1 MFRQIRTRPFSSEP
15 SRRVPGL
22 IATCCAAVVACLAA
36 PASATTWHPD
46 LATAR
51 TASLATGRP
60 VLAVFTAAWSG
71 SAADAATATL
81 ADPESA
87 ALIAA
92 CFEPVLIDVDGH
104 QELIRTLR
112 IAHVPSVAVIGDDD
126 VVLAAFE
133 FPESPAA
140 FVAAA
145 ARAAQQ
151 IAGRQSVPAEPVE
164 TPRGQ
169 VAVRPMP
176 AAAPVGTLL
185 ANTPGAGSPTAP
197 GQPNAQP
204 GGRGSISMV
213 TAKVRELS
221 DFATSGPPSPAT
233 PASLRTEP
241 RDFHATPVQPP
252 SSAVAAAPTMPP
264 QFVPT
269 SEPALP
275 TTPPAW
281 PAETP
286 SAPLAVSSTPA
297 QPRPHPAIEP
307 LTRQPAAGSP
317 ATAAPWLSSSASPG
331 SAARAEPRT
340 EQPTEGETVASV
352 SDLPGAAD
360 TATVPQPASK
370 PSPATAFL
378 AALQK
383 PFAIFAKKP
392 APAPDVKPVKPP
404 LMSPAWPQWPG
415 TIAAAPSNP
424 PVQTPAQAP
433 RDPKPEAPSES
444 ENPMPLGLEGYCP
457 VTLVE
462 KSKWIEGRAQYGVR
476 HRGRTYLFAGV
487 EQQQAFLADPDRYAP
502 RLSGDDPVMA
512 LDAGKSTPGQR
523 RYGVFYQSRVYLF
536 ATPETR
542 DAFLADKDR
551 YMSRITLAE
560 RPQAAESRRL

>member
-15 SRRVPGL
+15 SRWQAR
-22 IATCCAAVVACLAA
+22 ITAISCAAVVACLAV
-36 PASATTWHPD
+36 PASAATWHQD

-51 TASLATGRP
+51 TASLASGRP
-60 VLAVFTAAWSG
+60 VLAVFTAAWTT
-71 SAADAATATL
+71 SAAEAASATL

-92 CFEPVLIDVDGH
+92 CFEPVLIDVDRH
-104 QELIRTLR
+104 EELIRALR

-145 ARAAQQ
+145 ARAAQE
-151 IAGRQSVPAEPVE
+151 IAGRRPGSAESVEP
-164 TPRGQ
+164 PQGQ

-176 AAAPVGTLL
+176 PAAHGGTLL
-185 ANTPGAGSPTAP
+185 ANAAGGSPAAVGPST
-197 GQPNAQP
+197 GQA

-233 PASLRTEP
+233 PASLRTDP
-241 RDFHATPVQPP
+241 RDFHATPVQNPA
-252 SSAVAAAPTMPP
+252 SAVVAAPAAPT

-275 TTPPAW
+275 RTPPAW

-286 SAPLAVSSTPA
+286 SAPLAANSAPQS
-297 QPRPHPAIEP
+297 RPNPAIEP
-307 LTRQPAAGSP
+307 LPRQPVAGAP
-317 ATAAPWLSSSASPG
+317 ATAAPWLSSSVSPG
-331 SAARAEPRT
+331 SAARAESRS
-340 EQPTEGETVASV
+340 EQPSDGETVASV
-352 SDLPGAAD
+352 SDLPGAAE
-360 TATVPQPASK
+360 TANAPQPASK
-370 PSPATAFL
+370 PSAATAFL

-383 PFAIFAKKP
+383 PFSIFTKKP
-392 APAPDVKPVKPP
+392 APVPDVKPAKPP

-415 TIAAAPSNP
+415 SIAAAPSKP
-424 PVQTPAQAP
+424 PVQPPAQSAP
-433 RDPKPEAPSES
+433 GPKPESVSEP

-502 RLSGDDPVMA
+502 ALSGDDPVMA
-512 LDAGKSTPGQR
+512 LDGGKSTPGQR